1 VADLPSS
8 SLGDDLRRVLLSL
21 GQTASAVAFASLDTS
36 ATAKGIAATTRTGC
50 PATGSGFN

>member
-1 VADLPSS
+1 MADLPSS